1 MLYLEIQD
9 KQVVAF
15 ILGKLSPKKKKKK
28 FNKCVPINSIGYL
41 FIYLF
46 LLIRDLRF
54 EYCLHKK
61 LISVLG

>member
-15 ILGKLSPKKKKKK
+15 ILGKLSQKKKKKIK
-28 FNKCVPINSIGYL
+28 KCVPINSIDYL
-41 FIYLF
+41 FIYF

-54 EYCLHKK
+54 EYCLHQK

>member
-15 ILGKLSPKKKKKK
+15 ILGKLSPQKKKKIK
-28 FNKCVPINSIGYL
+28 KCVPINSIGYL

-46 LLIRDLRF
+46 IVN
-54 EYCLHKK
+54 KK
-61 LISVLG
+61 SEI